1 MPSLKSTITIYLK
14 ELGSRWH
21 VIPIIPILVTYLLA
35 KMKHWQK
42 NFFPVTGTPTRR
54 RRIKTQTIAKLFV
67 LHVNA
72 KKTRKANAKI
82 FVLYAI
88 AIKA

>member
-1 MPSLKSTITIYLK
+1 M
-14 ELGSRWH
+14 
-21 VIPIIPILVTYLLA
+21 
-35 KMKHWQK
+35 
-42 NFFPVTGTPTRR
+42 RR

-72 KKTRKANAKI
+72 KETRKANAKI